1 MDRKP
6 FGSSRPP
13 FSTPESRMKREY
25 GEMKKEEKED
35 YNPTEAKRRYGESSS
50 GGSGGSFS
58 PIDSEKVQLNSWEL
72 DISKMD
78 PYINKIMFKVVMVM
92 TNEKRIDLADGLVAV
107 SGDVNRQ
114 SRRQALC
121 LLFNKWLEKNPRY
134 FQSNFY
140 PFMAAYDAAETF
152 YVPESFMVED
162 IEENTSVLTENDFDS
177 ESYKTVSKLSR
188 RRGTVYE
195 VTVKSTGK
203 LATRGPRALEED
215 NHSELTRCIEC
226 VSNQILHTNN
236 FLLYSTGIYPVNG
249 NVLSEP
255 TGTTE
260 IKGGFS
266 KVSRVTIDGSE
277 VKAHMTVD
285 IARSCFFKASSM
297 LKFIGAKYMELKYGV
312 SGGSGG
318 RGGRGGGRGGFG
330 RGGFGRG
337 GGGRG
342 GGYHSGGGDRRDS
355 SYRHSDD
362 RGSGRDRYDNRDRHS
377 DRDRHRDDRHR
388 YDEDRDRRRD
398 YRDDRDNG
406 RSSED
411 RENNRRSDY
420 DPEELRK
427 FEEDYK
433 SGRLCLSALNAVI
446 KGLEV
451 RPIHLDNS
459 KANRTVILDSLCKES
474 AETTQFEF
482 RRGEDAR
489 DISVQEYFMINYN
502 LKLKFPKMP
511 VVVSKK
517 RQQYE
522 FYPLELLEIIPGQRL
537 KNNKMTGD
545 IQQFMTGANSS
556 LPLDH
561 IAQTRIILEDY
572 LKLGGHQKNKHFDAF
587 KIRFG
592 DTRPIVVRSN
602 ILAPPHILF
611 KPEKPHV
618 IANGADVRIIAGR
631 NETFVKPAKLRSIM
645 IINYCGELREIDDFK
660 RCLQGKFREHGF
672 RYKDQDVQW
681 IDERCD
687 PSDLAKTKDLMKHAL
702 RNKVTLVIGIALEKM
717 PHIHDV
723 LNYYE
728 EKIGQQTLQ
737 LCAETVRK
745 MGQGGGNK
753 TTVDNVIRKLNAK
766 CGGTNFYVEVPNAVK
781 NRLVCIN
788 PEEMRKKLYKYTQF
802 IGFELSH
809 TGARSKF
816 DKQKQTVEIDPTI
829 VGVSYTLKHATQL
842 GGFSY
847 FQDSRVHKLTRVK
860 EKFGECLRGYKH
872 ATEALPRTIVMYR
885 IGSGEGDYDQ
895 VRKEV
900 EEMREAADSFEPG
913 YKPRF
918 LMVLA
923 QRNSHVRIFPEHI
936 NKGNARVQNVRSG
949 TCVDSIGSAHGMME
963 FILCCQSAMIGTV
976 RPTRYTL
983 MNVTYPLAFGH
994 QVSYGPP
1001 SVPNVLYAAK
1011 NLAKRGQNNFKIHKD
1026 MINIRD
1032 KTKQLY
1038 AEYADVLG
1046 KKEKEEAVLDK
1057 FINDLSNQVN
1067 DCTISGRNFWA

>member
-25 GEMKKEEKED
+25 GEMKKEETED

-58 PIDSEKVQLNSWEL
+58 PIDSEKVQLNSCEL

-78 PYINKIMFKVVMVM
+78 PYINKIVFKVVMVM

-152 YVPESFMVED
+152 YVPESFM
-162 IEENTSVLTENDFDS
+162 NDFDS

-215 NHSELTRCIEC
+215 NRSELTRCIEC

-277 VKAHMTVD
+277 VKAHITVD

-297 LKFIGAKYMELKYGV
+297 LKFISAKYMELKYGV

-337 GGGRG
+337 RGDRG
-342 GGYHSGGGDRRDS
+342 GGYHGGGGDRRDS

-362 RGSGRDRYDNRDRHS
+362 RGFGRDRYDNRDRHS

-459 KANRTVILDSLCKES
+459 KANRTVILDSLCKGS
-474 AETTQFEF
+474 TETTQFEF

-489 DISVQEYFMINYN
+489 DMSVQDACR
-502 LKLKFPKMP
+502 
-511 VVVSKK
+511 
-517 RQQYE
+517 RQ
-522 FYPLELLEIIPGQRL
+522 
-537 KNNKMTGD
+537 
-545 IQQFMTGANSS
+545 
-556 LPLDH
+556 
-561 IAQTRIILEDY
+561 
-572 LKLGGHQKNKHFDAF
+572 
-587 KIRFG
+587 
-592 DTRPIVVRSN
+592 
-602 ILAPPHILF
+602 
-611 KPEKPHV
+611 
-618 IANGADVRIIAGR
+618 
-631 NETFVKPAKLRSIM
+631 
-645 IINYCGELREIDDFK
+645 
-660 RCLQGKFREHGF
+660 
-672 RYKDQDVQW
+672 
-681 IDERCD
+681 
-687 PSDLAKTKDLMKHAL
+687 
-702 RNKVTLVIGIALEKM
+702 
-717 PHIHDV
+717 
-723 LNYYE
+723 
-728 EKIGQQTLQ
+728 
-737 LCAETVRK
+737 
-745 MGQGGGNK
+745 
-753 TTVDNVIRKLNAK
+753 
-766 CGGTNFYVEVPNAVK
+766 
-781 NRLVCIN
+781 
-788 PEEMRKKLYKYTQF
+788 
-802 IGFELSH
+802 
-809 TGARSKF
+809 
-816 DKQKQTVEIDPTI
+816 
-829 VGVSYTLKHATQL
+829 
-842 GGFSY
+842 
-847 FQDSRVHKLTRVK
+847 
-860 EKFGECLRGYKH
+860 
-872 ATEALPRTIVMYR
+872 
-885 IGSGEGDYDQ
+885 
-895 VRKEV
+895 
-900 EEMREAADSFEPG
+900 
-913 YKPRF
+913 
-918 LMVLA
+918 
-923 QRNSHVRIFPEHI
+923 
-936 NKGNARVQNVRSG
+936 
-949 TCVDSIGSAHGMME
+949 
-963 FILCCQSAMIGTV
+963 
-976 RPTRYTL
+976 
-983 MNVTYPLAFGH
+983 
-994 QVSYGPP
+994 
-1001 SVPNVLYAAK
+1001 
-1011 NLAKRGQNNFKIHKD
+1011 
-1026 MINIRD
+1026 
-1032 KTKQLY
+1032 
-1038 AEYADVLG
+1038 
-1046 KKEKEEAVLDK
+1046 
-1057 FINDLSNQVN
+1057 
-1067 DCTISGRNFWA
+1067 